1 MTFRAFTSFV
11 LNEFAKERRQLKQL
25 LMTNLTALSRPAA
38 GKIERCGSEKTGG
51 YYAR

>member
-1 MTFRAFTSFV
+1 MTFRGFTSFV

-25 LMTNLTALSRPAA
+25 LMADLTALLKPVA
-38 GKIERCGSEKTGG
+38 GKIECCGSEKAGG